1 MNKKKDIIALA
12 LSVSFVMGGASISHA
27 DEINTDTTSYIS
39 EKQPSESEN
48 KSSNQIE
55 DKENEDVTE
64 VVNNSNTNE
73 VQNLELSEEKTP
85 EAQKAQEEATE
96 PNYAEDE
103 KKIKDY
109 SGEERYRSTQME
121 QGDGTDAKY
130 VPPDEKGNFIDGY
143 RYHSSEPSATSE
155 DKTQWG
161 VEIEIDKE
169 KGQRTYTDF
178 YFTNTGN
185 MGGVLDTGNVSANDE
200 DEKIAGGE
208 KDPNYKATSEIE
220 ISGSRNQRNLNLY
233 ASEEDLKHINNK
245 DNTNTTMAW
254 QG

>member
-12 LSVSFVMGGASISHA
+12 LSVSFVMGGASLSHA
-27 DEINTDTTSYIS
+27 DEINPDTTSYIS
-39 EKQPSESEN
+39 EKQPSENEN
-48 KSSNQIE
+48 KSINQIE

-85 EAQKAQEEATE
+85 DSQGAGQTDGQPAEENQAQETNE
-96 PNYAEDE
+96 PNYSEDE

-143 RYHSSEPSATSE
+143 RYHSSEPSAASE

-161 VEIEIDKE
+161 IEIEIDKE

-178 YFTNTGN
+178 YFTNSGLL
-185 MGGVLDTGNVSANDE
+185 GGVLDTGNVYAND
-200 DEKIAGGE
+200 
-208 KDPNYKATSEIE
+208 
-220 ISGSRNQRNLNLY
+220 
-233 ASEEDLKHINNK
+233 
-245 DNTNTTMAW
+245 
-254 QG
+254 